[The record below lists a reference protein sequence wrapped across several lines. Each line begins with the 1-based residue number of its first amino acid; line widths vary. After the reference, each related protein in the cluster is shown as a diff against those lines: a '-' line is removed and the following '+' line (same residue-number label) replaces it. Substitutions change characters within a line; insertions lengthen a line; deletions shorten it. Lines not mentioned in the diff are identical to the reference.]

1 MVDESR
7 IGIYNYLYDLFYDV
21 VTKNVYAMQE
31 PQELTSSDA
40 KDGFLV
46 IQVGNINDE
55 SEFTC
60 ETYGWA
66 RCYVYAFVPPIS
78 RGRLDYDKFE
88 SFENAINEVISTEC
102 ETHTGTYGIQSDTVL
117 STDIVE
123 KSNANNTYFT
133 FAKSF
138 IVNIDKQEISNE

>member
-21 VTKNVYAMQE
+21 VTRNVYAMQE
-31 PQELTSSDA
+31 PQELTSSDV

-55 SEFTC
+55 SEFAC

-66 RCYVYAFVPPIS
+66 RCYVCAFVPPIS

-88 SFENAINEVISTEC
+88 TFENAINSVIKTASENSG
-102 ETHTGTYGIQSDTVL
+102 GTYGIQYDSVV
-117 STDIVE
+117 SNDIIE
-123 KSNANNTYFT
+123 RSNANNTYFT

-138 IVNIDKQEISNE
+138 IVNIEKES

>member
-7 IGIYNYLYDLFYDV
+7 IGIYNYLYNLFYDV
-21 VTKNVYAMQE
+21 VTRNVYAMQE
-31 PQELTSSDA
+31 PQELTSSDV

-55 SEFTC
+55 SEFAC

-88 SFENAINEVISTEC
+88 TFENAINSVIKTES
-102 ETHTGTYGIQSDTVL
+102 ENSGGTYGIQYDSVV
-117 STDIVE
+117 SNDIVE
-123 KSNANNTYFT
+123 RSNANNTYFT

-138 IVNIDKQEISNE
+138 IVNIEKES

>member
-21 VTKNVYAMQE
+21 VTRNVYAMQE
-31 PQELTSSDA
+31 PQELTSSDV

-55 SEFTC
+55 SEFAC

-88 SFENAINEVISTEC
+88 TFENAINSVIKTES
-102 ETHTGTYGIQSDTVL
+102 ENSGGTYGIQYDSVV
-117 STDIVE
+117 SNDIVE
-123 KSNANNTYFT
+123 RSNANNTYFT

-138 IVNIDKQEISNE
+138 IVNIEKES